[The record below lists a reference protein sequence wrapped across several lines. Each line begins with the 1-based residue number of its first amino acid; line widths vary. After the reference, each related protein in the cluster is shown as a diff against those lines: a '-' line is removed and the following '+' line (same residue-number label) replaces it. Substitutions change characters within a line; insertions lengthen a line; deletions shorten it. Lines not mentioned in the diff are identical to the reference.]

1 MTHLVGR
8 PDTLPGGIMGR
19 LLRVDLST
27 ETTSVE
33 PISPETARL
42 WIGGAGLGA
51 WILYAEVT
59 AGVEWDDPANRL
71 VIAAGPLAGTKV
83 HGAGTYCAVTKGPMT
98 NLLGAT
104 QANGFFGAYLKQ
116 CGYDA
121 IVLQG
126 RASGWL
132 YLYVADGRVELR
144 PADHLLGKDTWETEH
159 ALLAEL
165 GYKPRL
171 LSVHGIGPAGE
182 HLVRF
187 AAIAGDQGHVAA
199 HNGVGAVMGSKRLK
213 CIAVARGKQQV
224 PVAHPEELSEDAEAL
239 FGHAYEFRDRWLA
252 RGGTAIGL
260 SDMHALGSLPVR
272 NYQTNVYPEHE
283 AMNGLTF
290 REHFEGKHTPCWAC
304 RMNHLHTGCMTE
316 GRKKGYFG
324 EEPEYEGFAAFGPQ
338 VGITDQSAAFW
349 LSNLAD
355 RYGVDLNETG
365 WLFGW
370 VLECLDRGI
379 LDRERDLDG
388 LDLKWDDEDGL
399 AELMRK
405 VAHRE
410 GCGAWLAEGVMRAA
424 QHVGRGSEELAVYT
438 RKGATPRGHDH
449 RGRWTELLDTCVGNT
464 STIEATAGAD
474 PVDNLPIEPVTN
486 RFDPIDVSRFVGQIN
501 GRRQF
506 DDSLG
511 VCRFDS
517 QDLLLEL
524 KAFNAVTGLA
534 YEPLDALR
542 KGRQIVHLMRAFNVR
557 HGLTADVEEP
567 SARYASNPVDG
578 GAAGSNP
585 AAAWPLMKRNYYRTM
600 GWDEET
606 GMPLPETLRELGL
619 AWLIPDF
626 ERRRSAARV
635 VS

>member
-1 MTHLVGR
+1 
-8 PDTLPGGIMGR
+8 MGR
-19 LLRVDLST
+19 LLRVDLQA
-27 ETTSVE
+27 ETCVAE
-33 PISPETARL
+33 PIPPAL
-42 WIGGAGLGA
+42 IHAWIGGAGLGA
-51 WILYAEVT
+51 KLLYDEVP
-59 AGVEWDDPANRL
+59 AGVAWDDPDNRL
-71 VIAAGPLAGTKV
+71 ILAAGPLAGTKV

-98 NLLGAT
+98 NLLGST
-104 QANGFFGAYLKQ
+104 QANGFFGSYLKQ
-116 CGYDA
+116 NGFDA

-126 RASGWL
+126 RARRWL
-132 YLYVADGRVELR
+132 YLFISEATIELR
-144 PADHLLGKDTWETEH
+144 PADHLLGKDTWETEG

-165 GYKPRL
+165 GYKPKL

-199 HNGVGAVMGSKRLK
+199 HNGVGAVMGSKQLK
-213 CIAVARGKQQV
+213 CIAVARGKKQV
-224 PVAHPEELSEDAEAL
+224 PVAHPERLTEYAEAL
-239 FGHAYEFRDRWLA
+239 FDHAYNFRDQWLA

-260 SDMHALGSLPVR
+260 SDMQTNGSLPVR

-290 REHFEGKHTPCWAC
+290 RENFEGKHTPCWAC

-355 RYGVDLNETG
+355 RYAVDLNEAG

-370 VLECLDRGI
+370 VLECVEKGI

-388 LDLKWDDEDGL
+388 LNLTWDDEDSL
-399 AELMRK
+399 AELLRK
-405 VAHRE
+405 ISFRE
-410 GCGAWLAEGVMRAA
+410 GCGDWLAEGVMRAA
-424 QHVGRGSEELAVYT
+424 QHIGRGSEALAVFT

-449 RGRWTELLDTCVGNT
+449 RGRWTEMLDTCVGNT

-474 PVDNLPIEPVTN
+474 PVDNLPIEPVKN
-486 RFDPIDVSRFVGQIN
+486 RFDALDVSRFVGQIN

-517 QDLLLEL
+517 QDLMLEL
-524 KAFNAVTGLA
+524 HTFNAVTGLD
-534 YEPLDALR
+534 YGPLDALR

-557 HGLTADVEEP
+557 HGLTTDMEEP
-567 SARYASNPVDG
+567 SPRYSSKPTDG
-578 GAAGSNP
+578 GAAGSDP
-585 AAAWPLMKRNYYRTM
+585 TSAWPVMKQNYYRTM
-600 GWDEET
+600 GWDETT
-606 GMPLPETLRELGL
+606 GMPLAETLRALDMEE
-619 AWLIPDF
+619 LIPDF
-626 ERRRSAARV
+626 AAAAAATG
-635 VS
+635 SWIED